1 MCECLLFL
9 SLYFNATL
17 VPSLSSLQILLREE
31 QTVCLFIAKW
41 SVLKICIQVT
51 FHGIDRYNW
60 NRSIFKYIDK
70 YHRWTFFFVV
80 MVAAGQKEQRRTFSF
95 SWMYTELYLK
105 INTFID
111 NYFTMLK
118 NILEVSKMQVSI

>member
-1 MCECLLFL
+1 MD
-9 SLYFNATL
+9 S
-17 VPSLSSLQILLREE
+17 
-31 QTVCLFIAKW
+31 
-41 SVLKICIQVT
+41 
-51 FHGIDRYNW
+51 
-60 NRSIFKYIDK
+60 
-70 YHRWTFFFVV
+70 FFVV

>member
-1 MCECLLFL
+1 
-9 SLYFNATL
+9 
-17 VPSLSSLQILLREE
+17 
-31 QTVCLFIAKW
+31 
-41 SVLKICIQVT
+41 
-51 FHGIDRYNW
+51 
-60 NRSIFKYIDK
+60 
-70 YHRWTFFFVV
+70 